1 MHAAHAPKHVRN
13 PRCLPRLPSA
23 HVMRIALPPRH
34 RSSLRQS
41 GPARS
46 RAPTS
51 PRLGSRPRASDAA
64 PGLSTRTMP
73 MARFSEPDSGPT
85 TSATLRRT
93 GNETRVVVTR
103 PLAGRRFSP
112 RRVCRRASLSGL
124 AQRRAALAALSEEG
138 VARGPAE
145 SRRGSVP
152 VRAWSPPLAPDRAPP
167 CRAHVRSKGGTLR
180 AATCA
185 PDADPRGPSISR
197 SPVPHLPAKADAFS
211 RRPRCVR
218 PPLGSSVRGDRSP
231 RPFEW
236 ASRPRDPSAFNQEER
251 ACLCDLE
258 CQCLCDRPECPAMTS
273 QARGE
278 RLDPSARKRGS
289 LSPSP
294 HPRRSIAALATASL
308 TDEPRGFDVPRTS

>member
-1 MHAAHAPKHVRN
+1 MHAAHAPKPVRN

-41 GPARS
+41 GPTRS

-73 MARFSEPDSGPT
+73 MARFSEPDNGPT

-93 GNETRVVVTR
+93 GT
-103 PLAGRRFSP
+103 
-112 RRVCRRASLSGL
+112 
-124 AQRRAALAALSEEG
+124 
-138 VARGPAE
+138 
-145 SRRGSVP
+145 RRGS
-152 VRAWSPPLAPDRAPP
+152 WSL
-167 CRAHVRSKGGTLR
+167 VRSRGDVSPRGAFAGALPFRDSRGDEPLSRRSPKRASRADRPNRDEVPCLLGLGVPRSPRTAHLHVARMSARRAEPFELR
-180 AATCA
+180 PAH
-185 PDADPRGPSISR
+185 PMPDPRGPSISR

-218 PPLGSSVRGDRSP
+218 PPLGSPVRGNCSP

-236 ASRPRDPSAFNQEER
+236 ASRPRDPRRLQSRR
-251 ACLCDLE
+251 ACVPL
-258 CQCLCDRPECPAMTS
+258 RP
-273 QARGE
+273 G
-278 RLDPSARKRGS
+278 
-289 LSPSP
+289 
-294 HPRRSIAALATASL
+294 
-308 TDEPRGFDVPRTS
+308 VPVPL

>member
-1 MHAAHAPKHVRN
+1 
-13 PRCLPRLPSA
+13 
-23 HVMRIALPPRH
+23 MRIALPPRH

-64 PGLSTRTMP
+64 PGLSTRTIP

-93 GNETRVVVTR
+93 GTRRGSWSLVR
-103 PLAGRRFSP
+103 SRGDYLPAARLPARFPLR
-112 RRVCRRASLSGL
+112 GL
-124 AQRRAALAALSEEG
+124 AWRRAALAALSPRRG
-138 VARGPAE
+138 RVARGPAE

-152 VRAWSPPLAPDRAPP
+152 VRAWSPPLASDRAPP
-167 CRAHVRSKGGTLR
+167 CRAHARSKGGTLR

-185 PDADPRGPSISR
+185 PDASPRGPSISR

-218 PPLGSSVRGDRSP
+218 PPLGSPVRGNCSP

-236 ASRPRDPSAFNQEER
+236 ASRPRDPRRLQSRR
-251 ACLCDLE
+251 ACVPL
-258 CQCLCDRPECPAMTS
+258 RP
-273 QARGE
+273 G
-278 RLDPSARKRGS
+278 
-289 LSPSP
+289 
-294 HPRRSIAALATASL
+294 
-308 TDEPRGFDVPRTS
+308 VPVPL

>member
-1 MHAAHAPKHVRN
+1 MHPGCPCRLPRRARRSVTDRSRSPGAAEAVSTRFLVKGERASPTRDTFHRQEPHAPAHAPKHVRT

-73 MARFSEPDSGPT
+73 MARFSEPESGPT

-93 GNETRVVVTR
+93 GTRRGSWSLVR
-103 PLAGRRFSP
+103 SRGDNSP
-112 RRVCRRASLSGL
+112 RRVCRRASPCGDSRGDEPLS
-124 AQRRAALAALSEEG
+124 RRSPPRRG
-138 VARGPAE
+138 RVARGPAE

-185 PDADPRGPSISR
+185 PDA
-197 SPVPHLPAKADAFS
+197 
-211 RRPRCVR
+211 
-218 PPLGSSVRGDRSP
+218 
-231 RPFEW
+231 
-236 ASRPRDPSAFNQEER
+236 
-251 ACLCDLE
+251 
-258 CQCLCDRPECPAMTS
+258 
-273 QARGE
+273 
-278 RLDPSARKRGS
+278 
-289 LSPSP
+289 
-294 HPRRSIAALATASL
+294 
-308 TDEPRGFDVPRTS
+308 

>member
-64 PGLSTRTMP
+64 PGLSTRTIP

-93 GNETRVVVTR
+93 GTRRGSWSLVR
-103 PLAGRRFSP
+103 SRGDCLPAARLPARFPLR
-112 RRVCRRASLSGL
+112 GL
-124 AQRRAALAALSEEG
+124 AWRRAALAAPSEED

-152 VRAWSPPLAPDRAPP
+152 FTAWSPPLAPDRAPP

-218 PPLGSSVRGDRSP
+218 PPLGSPVRGNCSP

-236 ASRPRDPSAFNQEER
+236 ASRPRDPRRLQPRR
-251 ACLCDLE
+251 ACVPL
-258 CQCLCDRPECPAMTS
+258 RP
-273 QARGE
+273 GE
-278 RLDPSARKRGS
+278 P
-289 LSPSP
+289 
-294 HPRRSIAALATASL
+294 
-308 TDEPRGFDVPRTS
+308 VPL

>member
-93 GNETRVVVTR
+93 GTRRGSWSLVR
-103 PLAGRRFSP
+103 SRGDYLPAARLPARFPLG
-112 RRVCRRASLSGL
+112 GL
-124 AQRRAALAALSEEG
+124 AWRRAALAALSEEG

-251 ACLCDLE
+251 SCLCDLE
-258 CQCLCDRPECPAMTS
+258 CQRLFLPLPD
-273 QARGE
+273 AR
-278 RLDPSARKRGS
+278 RDVPSTRCAARSIGAKKGFAFAFP
-289 LSPSP
+289 SPSP
-294 HPRRSIAALATASL
+294 VNRSACDGFFDRRTPRM
-308 TDEPRGFDVPRTS
+308 G